1 MGIKKEVSAFIG
13 VLVLFAAGCEAESTT
28 TTASVCMTPAATYKI
43 EFKAENGNCP
53 TELVKAI
60 VEGNATTSAKA
71 SEVCFTKSMSNSANY
86 TDDATGATCAIA
98 YSGSA
103 FGTNGGY
110 GGTMSVAATCSDNS
124 SCQHSF
130 KVIYTKQ

>member
-1 MGIKKEVSAFIG
+1 MGIRKEVSAFIG
-13 VLVLFAAGCEAESTT
+13 VLVLFGAGCEAESTT
-28 TTASVCMTPAATYKI
+28 TTTSVCMTPAASYKI
-43 EFKAENGNCP
+43 ELKAENGNCP

-60 VEGNATTSAKA
+60 IEGNGSTSTKA
-71 SEVCFTKSMSNSANY
+71 SEVCFTKSMSSSDNY
-86 TDDATGATCAIA
+86 TDANTGATCAIA
-98 YSGSA
+98 ISGSA